1 VPATD
6 LQLPTGESPAA
17 ARRRV
22 RRIIAR
28 LAERYPHPRVPLRH
42 RNAFELLV
50 ATILSAQCTD
60 AMVNRVTPQLFA
72 RFRTPEDFARADPQ
86 ELEAL
91 IRPTGFF
98 RQKTQALQ
106 AMSRALLERFGG
118 RVPRTMEELV
128 TLPGVGRKTA
138 NVILG
143 GYYGIPGVVVDTHV
157 RRLSQRLGLTAH
169 DDPDEIEQ
177 DLMRLVPREEWS
189 AFSLRLI
196 FFGREVCMARN
207 PLCTACPLADLCP
220 SAPYRGSP
228 PWMRRRGR
236 GAASPASAR
245 APASPARPAGSVR
258 TSAPS
263 TRTRAAT
270 PSPAGAR
277 PARARASDP
286 RRG

>member
-1 VPATD
+1 MPATD
-6 LQLPTGESPAA
+6 PQLPTGESPAA

-72 RFRTPEDFARADPQ
+72 RFRTPEDFARADPR

-143 GYYGIPGVVVDTHV
+143 GYYGVPGVVVDTHV

-196 FFGREVCMARN
+196 FFGREVCTARN
-207 PLCTACPLADLCP
+207 PLCSACPLADLCP

-228 PWMRRRGR
+228 PWMRRRRR
-236 GAASPASAR
+236 GAGAPASAR
-245 APASPARPAGSVR
+245 APASLSSPAGPAR

-263 TRTRAAT
+263 TGTRAAPR
-270 PSPAGAR
+270 PSAGAR
-277 PARARASDP
+277 PARRRASGP
-286 RRG
+286 SRG